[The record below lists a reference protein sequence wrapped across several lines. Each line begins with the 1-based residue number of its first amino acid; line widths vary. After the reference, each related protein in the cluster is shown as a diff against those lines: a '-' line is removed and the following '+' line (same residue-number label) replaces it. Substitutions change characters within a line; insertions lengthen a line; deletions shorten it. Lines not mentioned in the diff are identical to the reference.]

1 MIWFVASSATGQLIL
16 ADIEAGHRAKVRES
30 QSLSPSV
37 IDLPIRDVQPFL
49 QNRSSQVH
57 FISGVNPS
65 DSRIVGSKPSVLLA
79 GVPMRAKLRF
89 GHRFVQADIA
99 VDMRR

>member
-49 QNRSSQVH
+49 ENRSSQVH

-79 GVPMRAKLRF
+79 GIPMRAKLRF

-99 VDMRR
+99 VDMCR